1 MRVPYATEILTV
13 HFSCPFP
20 QYLENSIRRHTSE
33 QQKRFFSP
41 QIKIL
46 CAKDLQLHLACHCL
60 FTNVTY
66 FLQLLSTSAVS
77 KVINFDWNF
86 AVDKKGVITN
96 QNLHSKKSLAC
107 YVSFPWINTL
117 LVHKYTPFC
126 GFFYNSIFCTESRAL
141 RGSQLRI
148 VYRQI

>member
-1 MRVPYATEILTV
+1 MRIPYVTEILTV

-20 QYLENSIRRHTSE
+20 QYLENSIRRRHTHVRTAVQDEVFLSA
-33 QQKRFFSP
+33 

-86 AVDKKGVITN
+86 AFDKKGAIT
-96 QNLHSKKSLAC
+96 S
-107 YVSFPWINTL
+107 
-117 LVHKYTPFC
+117 
-126 GFFYNSIFCTESRAL
+126 
-141 RGSQLRI
+141 
-148 VYRQI
+148 